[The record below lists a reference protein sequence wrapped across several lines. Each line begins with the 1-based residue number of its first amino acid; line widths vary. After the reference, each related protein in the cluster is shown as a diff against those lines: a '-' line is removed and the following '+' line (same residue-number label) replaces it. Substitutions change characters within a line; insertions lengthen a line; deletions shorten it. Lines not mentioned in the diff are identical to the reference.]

1 MGGFF
6 GIASKSDCV
15 MKLFFGVDYHSHLG
29 TRRGGMAL
37 YGEEGFQRVIHNIQ
51 NAPFR
56 TKFDA
61 DLDNLKGNIGIGC
74 ISDNEAQPLLINS
87 ILGSY
92 AISTVGKIN
101 NLDELRDECF
111 KNGRVQF
118 IEMNKGLI
126 NPTEMVAAL
135 INQKPTI
142 VEGLKYAQEKIKGSM
157 SILLLFPD
165 RIYASRDKYGRTPVI
180 VGKSKS
186 GYCVTFESS
195 AYQNLGFTYVKDLG
209 PGEIVSITNKELV
222 VESKPNECMKMCSFL
237 WSYYGYP
244 TATYEGRNVEVM
256 RYKCGELI
264 RSRDNVDVDA
274 VAVLPL

>member
-92 AISTVGKIN
+92 AISTVGRIN
-101 NLDELRDECF
+101 NLNELREECF
-111 KNGRVQF
+111 KNGKVQF

-126 NPTEMVAAL
+126 L
-135 INQKPTI
+135 
-142 VEGLKYAQEKIKGSM
+142 LK
-157 SILLLFPD
+157 
-165 RIYASRDKYGRTPVI
+165 
-180 VGKSKS
+180 
-186 GYCVTFESS
+186 
-195 AYQNLGFTYVKDLG
+195 
-209 PGEIVSITNKELV
+209 
-222 VESKPNECMKMCSFL
+222 
-237 WSYYGYP
+237 W
-244 TATYEGRNVEVM
+244 
-256 RYKCGELI
+256 
-264 RSRDNVDVDA
+264 
-274 VAVLPL
+274 